1 MTTKSIRTSS
11 QRRTAFTLVEIIISV
26 VLISVLL
33 VGLYS
38 LLSIYRNAYEK
49 SVLRTEESQLI
60 RGLQQ
65 QLEADL
71 RAAYLT
77 MDRQDQQ
84 QQGRRQRIAPP
95 VRIQSA
101 DSSDLQDEPSEMD
114 QEIEPPTFDLID
126 EITSSRWAAD
136 RIGLFGN
143 SYGLVVDVLDQRP
156 TASSSNTAISG
167 TLNPVDSA
175 ELTSPGAIT
184 TNANSGMASGGMAAE
199 TTMFS
204 PPPSLKRRM
213 VYVFSEKLEAAK
225 KGVPTGLIRWEWT
238 DADLQRLQA
247 NQADTDLFSILWEA
261 KPDLFYEPTEGGS
274 SDTPWTSPN
283 TSIAAPE
290 MLDPALTLM
299 TPELMQRLEH
309 LPEVVYLRFRYF
321 DGSQWQDRWDSQSV
335 GMLPVAVE
343 VQFRLDQPRET
354 EPVAV
359 DANGVALEPD
369 SSLLSE
375 SDNILAENTEAEIAT
390 LSPGLATT
398 EDLNL
403 VLPNRWVVVLRPTVY
418 TGDEFMD
425 EEAGSGF
432 DALGGMS
439 SQPRS
444 DTQ

>member
-1 MTTKSIRTSS
+1 MMSNSLPTSS
-11 QRRTAFTLVEIIISV
+11 PRRNAFTLVEIVISV

-71 RAAYLT
+71 RSAYLT
-77 MDRQDQQ
+77 VDRQQER
-84 QQGRRQRIAPP
+84 GRRQRIAPP

-101 DSSDLQDEPSEMD
+101 DSSDLQDEPLEMD

-126 EITSSRWAAD
+126 EITSARWAAE

-143 SYGLVVDVLDQRP
+143 SYGLVVDVLDQPP
-156 TASSSNTAISG
+156 TASSSPTAMSG
-167 TLNPVDSA
+167 TLNPVDST
-175 ELTSPGAIT
+175 ELTSPLAT
-184 TNANSGMASGGMAAE
+184 TPNSINGMASSGMAAE
-199 TTMFS
+199 ISLFS

-274 SDTPWTSPN
+274 SDTPWTSSN

-290 MLDPALTLM
+290 MADPALTLM

-321 DGSQWQDRWDSQSV
+321 DGSQWQDRWDSQSA

-343 VQFRLDQPRET
+343 VQFRLEQPRES

-375 SDNILAENTEAEIAT
+375 SDAILAENAEAEMAT

-418 TGDEFMD
+418 TGDEFRD
-425 EEAGSGF
+425 EAADSGF
-432 DALGGMS
+432 GTIGGADT
-439 SQPRS
+439 QPRS
-444 DTQ
+444 NSR